1 MKNNTWNY
9 TLINT
14 IYKIVLIAFILMII
28 FMFQCLFSPAE
39 EFTYETSHQMQF
51 LSFRGDSPL
60 TTIKISEQVV
70 PLSFDV
76 SIKTAYIWTFII
88 KIILTTGLSL
98 YLLKGIIALAESYII
113 KKKRFEIKH
122 EQFLRNAALLVFIAS
137 WSLNL
142 ILHLMLFI
150 ETKTFSLEL
159 NHMVYVPGLVLAIVF
174 NIFAEVLKHG
184 IVLQEEY
191 DTTL

>member
-1 MKNNTWNY
+1 
-9 TLINT
+9 
-14 IYKIVLIAFILMII
+14 
-28 FMFQCLFSPAE
+28 
-39 EFTYETSHQMQF
+39 MQF

-113 KKKRFEIKH
+113 KKKRFKIKH